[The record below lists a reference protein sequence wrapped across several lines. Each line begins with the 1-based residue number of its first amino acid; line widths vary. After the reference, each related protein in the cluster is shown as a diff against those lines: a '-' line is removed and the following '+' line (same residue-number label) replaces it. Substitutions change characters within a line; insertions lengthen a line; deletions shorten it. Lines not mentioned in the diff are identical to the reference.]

1 MPDDVTIQLVREEV
15 MKTDVGFVLDGFPR
29 TLPQAEALDALLEEL
44 DRPLSIV
51 LLLALDDEIA
61 RERLLKRAHVE
72 GRADDNPDAIDARL
86 ATYHR
91 LTAPVVDHYRATG
104 KLVQLHAERS
114 MEDVWREIS
123 DSLGQVEA
131 RA

>member
-1 MPDDVTIQLVREEV
+1 MPDDITVQLVRNELT
-15 MKTDVGFVLDGFPR
+15 KTDVGFVLDGFPR
-29 TLPQAEALDALLEEL
+29 TLRQAEALDELLEEL

-61 RERLLKRAHVE
+61 RERLLKRSELE
-72 GRADDNPDAIDARL
+72 GRSDDRPEAIDARL

-91 LTAPVVDHYRATG
+91 ETEPVVDHYRATG
-104 KLVQLHAERS
+104 KLVQLHGERS

>member
-1 MPDDVTIQLVREEV
+1 VPDDITVQLVRNELT
-15 MKTDVGFVLDGFPR
+15 KTDVGFVLDGFPR
-29 TLPQAEALDALLEEL
+29 TLPQAEALDELLEEL

-61 RERLLKRAHVE
+61 RERLLKRAELE
-72 GRADDNPDAIDARL
+72 GRSDDRPEAIDARL

-91 LTAPVVDHYRATG
+91 ETEPVVDHYRATG

-114 MEDVWREIS
+114 TEDVWREIS

>member
-1 MPDDVTIQLVREEV
+1 MPDDITVQLVRNELT
-15 MKTDVGFVLDGFPR
+15 KTEAGFVLDGFPR
-29 TLPQAEALDALLEEL
+29 TLPQAEALDELLEEL

-72 GRADDNPDAIDARL
+72 GRADDRPEAIDARL

-91 LTAPVVDHYRATG
+91 ETEPVVDHYRATG
-104 KLVQLHAERS
+104 KLVQLHGERS

>member
-1 MPDDVTIQLVREEV
+1 VPDDITVQLVRNELA
-15 MKTDVGFVLDGFPR
+15 KTDAGFVLDGFPR
-29 TLPQAEALDALLEEL
+29 TLRQAEALDELLEEL

-61 RERLLKRAHVE
+61 RERLLKRAELE
-72 GRADDNPDAIDARL
+72 GRSDDRPEAIDARL

-91 LTAPVVDHYRATG
+91 ETEPVVDHYRATG